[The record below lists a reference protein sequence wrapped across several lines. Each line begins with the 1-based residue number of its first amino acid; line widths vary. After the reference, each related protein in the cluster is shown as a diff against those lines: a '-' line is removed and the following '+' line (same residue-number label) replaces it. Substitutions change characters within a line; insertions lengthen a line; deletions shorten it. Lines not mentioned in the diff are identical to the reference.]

1 MDEKRAHRLKSYNE
15 GSFFMQTDQ
24 IARPIEASIIVKL
37 SLSTIHRY
45 EKAGKFPRRIRL
57 GENAVGYRMSE
68 LQAWLD
74 SREVIEPGMAKV
86 VAPGARRGRKPKA
99 GGAI

>member
-1 MDEKRAHRLKSYNE
+1 MNLSER
-15 GSFFMQTDQ
+15 
-24 IARPIEASIIVKL
+24 IVRPAEASL
-37 SLSTIHRY
+37 MTGRSLASIWRD
-45 EKAGKFPRRIRL
+45 EQAGKFPRRIRL

-74 SREVIEPGMAKV
+74 SREVIEPGTAKA
-86 VAPGARRGRKPKA
+86 VAPGARRGRKPNA

>member
-1 MDEKRAHRLKSYNE
+1 
-15 GSFFMQTDQ
+15 MQ
-24 IARPIEASIIVKL
+24 IERIVRPSEAVILTGRSLASIW
-37 SLSTIHRY
+37 RD
-45 EKAGKFPRRIRL
+45 EQAGKFPKRIRL
-57 GENAVGYRMSE
+57 GENAVGYKMSE

-74 SREVIEPGMAKV
+74 SREAIEPGMAKV